1 MAVRCHSDPVSA
13 HDPADVSS
21 ALFGHAV
28 LNDPLL
34 NRGTGFSEDERDA
47 LSLRGLLPAAVETIE
62 EQVERAV
69 AAMHA
74 YDKPINRHIYLRALQ
89 DTNET
94 VFFRLLVEH
103 LEEVLPIVYTPTVG
117 EGCQRF
123 SEIFRRPRGLFVS
136 YPSRDKIGAILRNRP
151 RREVDVVVVTDGE
164 RILGLGD
171 QGAGGM
177 GIPIGKLALYTAV
190 GGIDPA
196 RVLPVLLDVGT
207 DNEELRSAPRYLG
220 WRHERVR
227 GAAYEEFVEAFV
239 AAVEEELPHTLL
251 QWEDFATPQARP
263 ILERYRDRL
272 LTFNDDVQGT
282 AAVVLGALSTASRVA
297 GLRISEQVV
306 VMAGAGSAAVGVL
319 DMIRRAMVRDGLSD
333 DEAAARIW
341 VVDVDGLLTSARR
354 SLSETQRRYEHPKAD
369 FADWGVPGTPQLAD
383 VVAHA
388 GATCLI
394 GLSTVGGLFTED
406 IVVSMTEH
414 AERPVVMPL
423 SNPTSHSEAD
433 PADLMAWTKGTALVA
448 TGSPY
453 PPVEV
458 GGRSVPVAQSNN
470 VYIFPA
476 VGLAVTAA
484 RATRVTESMLLAAA
498 EALGAAAAEMAEDDP
513 APLLPPLGRLREVTR
528 SIALATAEAA
538 VAEGVAPTAT
548 SSELKAAIWRTA
560 WEPAYR

>member
-1 MAVRCHSDPVSA
+1 MSA

-21 ALFGHAV
+21 PLFGHAV

-34 NRGTGFSEDERDA
+34 NRGTGFSEVERDA
-47 LSLRGLLPAAVETIE
+47 LSLRGLLPPAVETIE
-62 EQVERAV
+62 DQAERAY
-69 AAMHA
+69 AALHA
-74 YDKPINRHIYLRALQ
+74 YDKPINRHIFLRALQ

-94 VFFRLLVEH
+94 LFFRLLVDH
-103 LEEVLPIVYTPTVG
+103 LEEVLPVVYTPTVG

-123 SEIFRRPRGLFVS
+123 SEIYRRPRGLFVS
-136 YPSRDKIGAILRNRP
+136 YPSMDRIGAILRNRP
-151 RREVDVVVVTDGE
+151 RDEVDVVVVTDGE

-207 DNEELRSAPRYLG
+207 DNEDLRSAPRYLG

-227 GAAYEEFVEAFV
+227 GADYDAFIEAFV
-239 AAVEEELPHTLL
+239 SAVETELPGTLL
-251 QWEDFATPQARP
+251 QWEDFATTQARP
-263 ILERYRDRL
+263 LLERYRDRL

-282 AAVVLGALSTASRVA
+282 AAVVLGALTTASRVA
-297 GLRISEQVV
+297 GVRISEQVV
-306 VMAGAGSAAVGVL
+306 VMAGAGSAAIGVL
-319 DMIRRAMVRDGLSD
+319 DMIRRAMVRDGLTD

-354 SLSETQRRYEHPKAD
+354 SLSETQQRYARPRAD
-369 FADWGVPGTPQLAD
+369 VKGWGVTGTPRLGD

-394 GLSTVGGLFTED
+394 GLSTVGGLFTEE
-406 IVVSMTEH
+406 VVRSMTEH
-414 AERPVVMPL
+414 ADRPVVMPL

-433 PADLMAWTKGTALVA
+433 PADLMAWTRGTALVA

-470 VYIFPA
+470 VYVFPG

-498 EALGAAAAEMAEDDP
+498 EALGAAAAGLAEDDP

-528 SIALATAEAA
+528 AIALAVAEAA
-538 VAEGVAPTAT
+538 VADGVAPTAT